1 MKVTVEEKNYI
12 VKKPG
17 QKELSKAK
25 LESNRVFKK
34 ALSTD
39 EYFLR
44 EELYNILRKRGFWN
58 DEKEDE
64 LNDLRKQIGEK
75 ELVLSKG
82 GIELNEAKEV
92 ALTLRLLRYKL
103 LLLTAKER
111 EFDELTVEAQSDNAY
126 FDTLVSECVYDE
138 EGKKVYSSYQDYLD
152 KKSETY
158 SYECA
163 SALAEML
170 YEFKDFERTL
180 PENSFLLEYGFVD
193 SELKLIEDEVVEEK
207 EEEVVTFKPFLKD
220 GEPVNK
226 TE

>member
-1 MKVTVEEKNYI
+1 
-12 VKKPG
+12 
-17 QKELSKAK
+17 
-25 LESNRVFKK
+25 
-34 ALSTD
+34 
-39 EYFLR
+39 
-44 EELYNILRKRGFWN
+44 
-58 DEKEDE
+58 
-64 LNDLRKQIGEK
+64 
-75 ELVLSKG
+75 
-82 GIELNEAKEV
+82 
-92 ALTLRLLRYKL
+92 LLRYKL